1 MFGNI
6 PIKGIITAA
15 LVILIAF
22 AIAYFIISYRKTM
35 PMNEGFAS
43 AIGGAYPRSGYSLN
57 EGFRAE
63 VGGGDLACGHALS
76 DAANLLGIFTGKEG
90 MIGDKNYEELRMIL
104 GKMACFKS
112 DLMSTSGLV
121 NSTRHLPYVTSHDRE
136 QVSETT
142 ARCLAKT
149 IPDRDLDIIFE
160 TWFDRAKTIIIR
172 LSTKANLSEVD
183 TRRVENLLKT
193 AWEDVYNVARG
204 ACLAGTP
211 QIAGK
216 AASPRDVT
224 AFIPETIADH
234 GEYKGYY

>member
-1 MFGNI
+1 MFNNI
-6 PIKGIITAA
+6 PLKGIVTAII
-15 LVILIAF
+15 VILIAF
-22 AIAYFIISYRKTM
+22 AIPYFIITYRKTM
-35 PMNEGFAS
+35 PMNVEGFA
-43 AIGGAYPRSGYSLN
+43 YPSGQLTGH

-63 VGGGDLACGHALS
+63 IGGSDLACGHALS
-76 DAANLLGIFTGKEG
+76 DASTLLGIFTGKEG

-121 NSTRHLPYVTSHDRE
+121 NSTRYLPYVTSHDRE

-149 IPDRDLDIIFE
+149 IPGRDLDIIFE
-160 TWFDRAKTIIIR
+160 TWYDRAKTIITR
-172 LSTKANLSEVD
+172 LATKANLSEVD
-183 TRRVENLLKT
+183 TKRCENLLKT
-193 AWEDVYNVARG
+193 AWEDVYDVARG
-204 ACLAGTP
+204 SCLAGTP

-216 AASPRDVT
+216 DASPRDVT
-224 AFIPETIADH
+224 AFTPETLGDH